1 VSADSSLASHSSVTS
16 VRGCRI
22 VELPR
27 FGDERGA
34 LSFVEPPKHIPFAIR
49 RVYYLYDV
57 PAGQQ
62 RGAHAHRALEQLLI
76 AVAGSFTIALDDG
89 VTHVEIALTGPHRG
103 LYLPPLVWHELRDFS
118 PGTVCLSLAS
128 EPFDEADYFRDYAA
142 FLDAARQAP
151 R

>member
-1 VSADSSLASHSSVTS
+1 MSAAASVASVAS

-22 VELPR
+22 IELPR

-49 RVYYLYDV
+49 RVYYLYDI

-76 AVAGSFTIALDDG
+76 AVAGSFTITLDDG
-89 VTHVEIALTGPHRG
+89 VTRAELELTGPHRG

-128 EPFDEADYFRDYAA
+128 EAFDEADYFRDYAA